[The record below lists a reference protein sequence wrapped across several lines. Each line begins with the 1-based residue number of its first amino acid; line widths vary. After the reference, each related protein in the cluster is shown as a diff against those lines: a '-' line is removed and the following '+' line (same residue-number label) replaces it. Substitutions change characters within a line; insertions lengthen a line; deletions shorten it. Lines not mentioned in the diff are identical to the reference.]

1 MIFVYT
7 FKVGLCLI
15 VFYLLFKLFLSK
27 ETFHH
32 FNRMMLLG
40 VMFLSLAIPFAKV
53 SLSEPSPVNH
63 GMVMIENLLLQ
74 GTVVPEESSFHFSV
88 ISCLCIVI
96 ALGWLFFLLRI
107 LFSVVHL
114 IYTIRKKQLYRYQVD
129 DAEILV
135 MSGTQS
141 PFSWY
146 NKIIMSKEDY
156 EEHPDEILVHELAH
170 VRLHHSWDIL
180 LANLFIIFQW
190 FNPASWLLKR
200 ELQNVHEYEADK
212 AVINRGVDAKQYQL
226 LLIKK
231 SVGEHLFSMAN
242 YLNYHSLKNR
252 ITMMQ
257 MKQSNPWRKMKAL
270 VVLPMAALTIV
281 AFANPKVERIAE
293 QVENESGTVINKA
306 MAEVKTEGT
315 AILPQLTR
323 QEDVTTTEQALPN
336 DEKVTVT
343 GVVMSSTDR
352 KPIIGAIVMLKGTK
366 KGTVTDLEGRF
377 RLSDVPVGT
386 DLEFSYVGFSSNTK
400 RVEKGGEMEVLLASE
415 EVSSKGKDHFDVVE
429 VMPTFPG
436 GMGAM
441 MKWLSENI
449 KYPEAAYKAKQ
460 QGRVIVTFIV
470 DKDGS
475 IGDVAVAKSVAPS
488 LDEEAVRVVK
498 SMPNWNPGMQ
508 NGKPVRVKYTVPVTF
523 KLDGGRVNADAAG
536 NSLLIIETPEG
547 NKVQPLYLV
556 NGKEISAE
564 ERNKIDPSSIQSIT
578 VLKNEEAVRKYGNKG
593 KDGVVEIILKD

>member
-74 GTVVPEESSFHFSV
+74 GTAVSEESSFHFSV

-107 LFSVVHL
+107 LFSVSHL
-114 IYTIRKKQLYRYQVD
+114 IYTIRKKQLCRYQVD
-129 DAEILV
+129 DAEILI
-135 MSGTQS
+135 MSGKQS

-200 ELQNVHEYEADK
+200 ELQNVHEYEADQ

-323 QEDVTTTEQALPN
+323 QEDVTTTEQALPS

-352 KPIIGAIVMLKGTK
+352 KPIIGAIIMLKGTK

-415 EVSSKGKDHFDVVE
+415 EVSSKGKDYFDVVE

-441 MKWLSENI
+441 MKWLSENV
-449 KYPEAAYKAKQ
+449 KYPEEAHKAKQ
-460 QGRVIVTFIV
+460 QGRVIVSFIV

-475 IGDVAVAKSVAPS
+475 IGDVTVAKSVAPS
-488 LDEEAVRVVK
+488 LDEEAVRVMK

-508 NGKPVRVKYTVPVTF
+508 NGKPVRVKFTVPVSF

-547 NKVQPLYLV
+547 NRVQPLYLV
-556 NGKEISAE
+556 NGKEIRAD